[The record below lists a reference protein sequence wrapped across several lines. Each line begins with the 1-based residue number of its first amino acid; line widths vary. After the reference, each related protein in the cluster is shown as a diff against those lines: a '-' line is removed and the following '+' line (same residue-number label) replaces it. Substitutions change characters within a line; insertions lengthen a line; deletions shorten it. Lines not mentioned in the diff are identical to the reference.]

1 MYCSHCG
8 NQIKND
14 SKFCP
19 YCGGSLSSS
28 DIGSAKEALK
38 KTAGAVMDSA
48 KAIGNSVNEATGGQ
62 AQKYAEKAK
71 ETAKGFTDDIKQ
83 VAKDKDTSN
92 FFAKNKY
99 RNVKI
104 LAVLLVAIIILGS
117 MFSGKSKGEKMAE
130 DVVSATFSDCEI
142 KSVTKETGND
152 EGQIYVVKF
161 IYSKGKGDESSAVV
175 LITGDNATLIDVY
188 PQSEY
193 SRMEV
198 FIDLLKE
205 QLE

>member
-1 MYCSHCG
+1 MYCTHCG
-8 NQIKND
+8 KQIEDN

-38 KTAGAVMDSA
+38 KTSEAVIDSA
-48 KAIGNSVNEATGGQ
+48 KAIGNSVNETTDGQ
-62 AQKYAEKAK
+62 VQKYAEKAQ
-71 ETAKGFTDDIKQ
+71 ETAKGFTDDVKQ

-92 FFAKNKY
+92 FFTKNKY

-104 LAVLLVAIIILGS
+104 IAVLLIAVFLLSSLLGED
-117 MFSGKSKGEKMAE
+117 KGEKMAKNT
-130 DVVSATFSDCEI
+130 VSATFSNCDI
-142 KSVTKETGND
+142 KSATKVTGND

-161 IYSKGKGDESSAVV
+161 IFSSGDESSAVV
-175 LITGDNATLIDVY
+175 LITDDNATLVDVY
-188 PQSEY
+188 PKSEY

>member
-38 KTAGAVMDSA
+38 NTAVAVMDSA
-48 KAIGNSVNEATGGQ
+48 KAIGNSANEATGEQ

-71 ETAKGFTDDIKQ
+71 EMTKGFTDDIKQ
-83 VAKDKDTSN
+83 VTKDKDTSN
-92 FFAKNKY
+92 FSAKNKY

-104 LAVLLVAIIILGS
+104 LAVLLIAIIILCS
-117 MFSGKSKGEKMAE
+117 MFSEKSKGEKMAE
-130 DVVSATFSDCEI
+130 DIVSATFSDCEI

-161 IYSKGKGDESSAVV
+161 IYSKGKSDESSAVV

>member
-1 MYCSHCG
+1 MYCTRCG
-8 NQIKND
+8 KEIKNN

-19 YCGGSLSSS
+19 YCGNGLPASGTENVK
-28 DIGSAKEALK
+28 DTLK
-38 KTAGAVMDSA
+38 KTAGAVVDSA
-48 KAIGNSVNEATGGQ
+48 KVIGNSVNEATGEQ

-71 ETAKGFTDDIKQ
+71 EMTKGFTDDIKQ
-83 VAKDKDTSN
+83 VTKDKDTSN

-104 LAVLLVAIIILGS
+104 LAVLLIAIIILCS
-117 MFSGKSKGEKMAE
+117 MFSEKSKGEKMAE
-130 DVVSATFSDCEI
+130 DIVSATFSDCEI

-161 IYSKGKGDESSAVV
+161 IYSKGKSDESSAVV

>member
-1 MYCSHCG
+1 MYCTHCG
-8 NQIKND
+8 KQIENN

-28 DIGSAKEALK
+28 DTGSAKEALK

-48 KAIGNSVNEATGGQ
+48 KAIGNSVNEATSGQ

-71 ETAKGFTDDIKQ
+71 ETAKGFTDDVRQ

-92 FFAKNKY
+92 FFTKSKY

-104 LAVLLVAIIILGS
+104 IAVVLIAVFLLCSLLGED
-117 MFSGKSKGEKMAE
+117 KGEKMAKNT
-130 DVVSATFSDCEI
+130 VLATFSNCDI
-142 KSVTKETGND
+142 KSATKVTGND

-161 IYSKGKGDESSAVV
+161 IFSSGDESSAVV
-175 LITGDNATLIDVY
+175 LITDDNATLVDVY
-188 PQSEY
+188 PKSEY

>member
-28 DIGSAKEALK
+28 DIGSAKKALK
-38 KTAGAVMDSA
+38 NTAVAVMDSA
-48 KAIGNSVNEATGGQ
+48 KAIGNSVNEATGEQ

-71 ETAKGFTDDIKQ
+71 EMAKGFTDDIKQ
-83 VAKDKDTSN
+83 VTKDKDTSN
-92 FFAKNKY
+92 FFANNKY

-104 LAVLLVAIIILGS
+104 LAVLLIAIIIPCS

-130 DVVSATFSDCEI
+130 DVVSATFSDCEL

>member
-1 MYCSHCG
+1 MYCTHCG
-8 NQIKND
+8 KQTENS

-28 DIGSAKEALK
+28 DTGSAKEALK

-48 KAIGNSVNEATGGQ
+48 KAIGNSVNEATSGQ

-71 ETAKGFTDDIKQ
+71 ETAKGFTDDVKQ

-92 FFAKNKY
+92 FFTKNKY

-104 LAVLLVAIIILGS
+104 IAVVLIAVFLFSSLLGED
-117 MFSGKSKGEKMAE
+117 KGEKMAKNT
-130 DVVSATFSDCEI
+130 VLTTFSNCDI
-142 KSVTKETGND
+142 KSVTKVTGNN

-161 IYSKGKGDESSAVV
+161 IFSSGDESSAVV
-175 LITGDNATLIDVY
+175 LITDDNATLVDVY
-188 PQSEY
+188 PKSEY